1 MNFQAWS
8 APVELIPSVIV
19 PLTCAVPAWA
29 HAQVSPSLALLRL
42 PCARIQY
49 HKTFAGLARRGKT
62 STGTL
67 IVNDRGEL
75 LDFVLTPGNV
85 DDRKPVPRLARR
97 LFGKLFGDKG
107 YLSKALRDEL
117 WRMFKVQLITGIR
130 ANMKNTLLPL
140 LDKLLLRRRVIV
152 ETIVD
157 QLKNI
162 SQIEHSRHRSP
173 VNFVVNV
180 LCGLIAYCH
189 RPRKPS
195 LNLAALAG

>member
-29 HAQVSPSLALLRL
+29 HAQVSPSLTLLRL

-67 IVNDRGEL
+67 IVNDRDEL

-85 DDRKPVPRLARR
+85 NPCPQAYSPSETRDTYR
-97 LFGKLFGDKG
+97 
-107 YLSKALRDEL
+107 RDEL
-117 WRMFKVQLITGIR
+117 WRRSPAFALTSLM
-130 ANMKNTLLPL
+130 PL
-140 LDKLLLRRRVIV
+140 LDKLLLRRRAI
-152 ETIVD
+152 D
-157 QLKNI
+157 Q
-162 SQIEHSRHRSP
+162 
-173 VNFVVNV
+173 F
-180 LCGLIAYCH
+180 
-189 RPRKPS
+189 
-195 LNLAALAG
+195 LAD

>member
-29 HAQVSPSLALLRL
+29 HAQVSPSLTLLRL

-85 DDRKPVPRLARR
+85 NPCPQAYSSSETRDTYR
-97 LFGKLFGDKG
+97 
-107 YLSKALRDEL
+107 RDEL
-117 WRMFKVQLITGIR
+117 WRS
-130 ANMKNTLLPL
+130 A
-140 LDKLLLRRRVIV
+140 
-152 ETIVD
+152 VD
-157 QLKNI
+157 HQ
-162 SQIEHSRHRSP
+162 HSR
-173 VNFVVNV
+173 
-180 LCGLIAYCH
+180 
-189 RPRKPS
+189 
-195 LNLAALAG
+195 

>member
-1 MNFQAWS
+1 M
-8 APVELIPSVIV
+8 
-19 PLTCAVPAWA
+19 LT
-29 HAQVSPSLALLRL
+29 
-42 PCARIQY
+42 
-49 HKTFAGLARRGKT
+49 
-62 STGTL
+62 
-67 IVNDRGEL
+67 
-75 LDFVLTPGNV
+75 
-85 DDRKPVPRLARR
+85 PVPRLARR

-130 ANMKNTLLPL
+130 ANIMLPL

-180 LCGLIAYCH
+180 LCGLIAYC
-189 RPRKPS
+189 RKPS

>member
-29 HAQVSPSLALLRL
+29 HAQVSPSLTLLRL

-67 IVNDRGEL
+67 IVNDRDEL

-85 DDRKPVPRLARR
+85 NPCPQAYSPSETRDTYR
-97 LFGKLFGDKG
+97 
-107 YLSKALRDEL
+107 RDEL
-117 WRMFKVQLITGIR
+117 WRRSPAFALTSLM
-130 ANMKNTLLPL
+130 PL
-140 LDKLLLRRRVIV
+140 LDKLPLRRRAI
-152 ETIVD
+152 D
-157 QLKNI
+157 Q
-162 SQIEHSRHRSP
+162 
-173 VNFVVNV
+173 F
-180 LCGLIAYCH
+180 
-189 RPRKPS
+189 
-195 LNLAALAG
+195 LAD

>member
-1 MNFQAWS
+1 MSFQAWS

-75 LDFVLTPGNV
+75 LDVVLTPGNV
-85 DDRKPVPRLARR
+85 NPCPQAYSPSETRDTYR
-97 LFGKLFGDKG
+97 
-107 YLSKALRDEL
+107 RDEL
-117 WRMFKVQLITGIR
+117 WRRSPAFALTSLM
-130 ANMKNTLLPL
+130 PL
-140 LDKLLLRRRVIV
+140 LDKLLLRRRAI
-152 ETIVD
+152 D
-157 QLKNI
+157 Q
-162 SQIEHSRHRSP
+162 
-173 VNFVVNV
+173 F
-180 LCGLIAYCH
+180 
-189 RPRKPS
+189 
-195 LNLAALAG
+195 LAD